1 MSRLF
6 LFHESW
12 CASIL
17 ACSLIAGWS
26 VSGALAEEPEEQ
38 TETVTDVENVTEQA
52 EQPPSS
58 PQALADPQAETNTP
72 DHPQGA
78 FLGVELNPQ
87 FPGAAIV
94 SKVVPGSA
102 AEKAGLKAGDRI
114 WGLNNRRINSIND
127 LILTVSQLQPGEDV
141 EVQFSRPQRRPRR
154 VGSTR
159 RSAHAR
165 APSIPSPATQRASSG
180 PRRNP
185 LPAKGQLRP
194 MPAMKQIQTAKHSQP
209 RRNPEHAAN
218 DEQTNQASRRVLSNL
233 TRIGRPRTTR
243 PLPLR
248 RRPRLAVA
256 VRGPKARAPSS

>member
-141 EVQFSRPQRRPRR
+141 EVQFSRPQ
-154 VGSTR
+154 
-159 RSAHAR
+159 SAHVALG
-165 APSIPSPATQRASSG
+165 QRGEVRTKSAE
-180 PRRNP
+180 
-185 LPAKGQLRP
+185 
-194 MPAMKQIQTAKHSQP
+194 HSQP
-209 RRNPEHAAN
+209 SDAARQQRAKAQPSPGEGSTSSDAGHEANPDGEAQPA
-218 DEQTNQASRRVLSNL
+218 T
-233 TRIGRPRTTR
+233 P
-243 PLPLR
+243 
-248 RRPRLAVA
+248 
-256 VRGPKARAPSS
+256 